1 MNRIM
6 ILAIIFIFSYLG
18 VSLSSSSTI
27 AVTRTIIIDSL
38 QGNSSKVSKN
48 DLQLNNHY
56 IVTMK
61 GNATSQEIGNIISL
75 VKEKGGQVL
84 QIYEHA
90 IKGFSMSLPT
100 ISAND
105 TIVAIKTNPEV
116 VSVERDAQVNIAK
129 S

>member
-18 VSLSSSSTI
+18 VNLSPSSTI
-27 AVTRTIIIDSL
+27 AVTKPILIDYL
-38 QGNSSKVSKN
+38 QGNSSKVGKN

-56 IVTMK
+56 IVTMN

-116 VSVERDAQVNIAK
+116 ISVEEDAQVNIAK

>member
-18 VSLSSSSTI
+18 INMSCSSTI
-27 AVTRTIIIDSL
+27 AVTRPIMIDSI
-38 QGNSSKVSKN
+38 QGNSSKDSKN

-61 GNATSQEIGNIISL
+61 GNASSLEIGHLISL

-105 TIVAIKTNPEV
+105 TIFAIKAIPKV
-116 VSVERDAQVNIAK
+116 ISVEKDSQVTIAK

>member
-61 GNATSQEIGNIISL
+61 GNATSQEIENIISL

>member
-18 VSLSSSSTI
+18 VNMSYSSTI
-27 AVTRTIIIDSL
+27 AVTRPIMIDSI
-38 QGNSSKVSKN
+38 QGNSSKDSKN

-61 GNATSQEIGNIISL
+61 GNASSLEIGHVISL

-90 IKGFSMSLPT
+90 IKGFAMSLPT

-105 TIVAIKTNPEV
+105 TIFAIKANPKV
-116 VSVERDAQVNIAK
+116 ISVEKDSQVTIAK
-129 S
+129 N

>member
-18 VSLSSSSTI
+18 VNLSSSSTI
-27 AVTRTIIIDSL
+27 AVSKPIMIDSL

-61 GNATSQEIGNIISL
+61 GNASSQEIGHVISL

-116 VSVERDAQVNIAK
+116 ISVEKDAQVNIAK